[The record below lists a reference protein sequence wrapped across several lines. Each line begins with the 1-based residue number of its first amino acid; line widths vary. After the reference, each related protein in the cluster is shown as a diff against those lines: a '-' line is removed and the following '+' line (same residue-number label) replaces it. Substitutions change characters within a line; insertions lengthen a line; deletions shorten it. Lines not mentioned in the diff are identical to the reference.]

1 MSRRIIP
8 GIRPTRIELL
18 KIRKRIVVAE
28 KGHELLQEKLDA
40 MVLEF
45 FRLQEEREKLRAAVE
60 TAFAGA
66 YLSLGRAEMAMGARD
81 IEDALALAAPI
92 GEIEMGKRTV
102 MGTAVPA
109 IRPRARLREAE
120 EPGYPLAA
128 PGAALDGAYR
138 RCEEAVGAAL
148 QCAEVEGAM
157 VRLADQIVTVRRRTN
172 ALAYMLLPSL
182 RDTAAYIEDYLEEM
196 EREDLYRR
204 KRTKSLRREEGAA

>member
-1 MSRRIIP
+1 MSRRIIR

-45 FRLQEEREKLRAAVE
+45 FRVEGERKRLRNAVDE
-60 TAFAGA
+60 AFAAA
-66 YLSLGRAEMAMGARD
+66 YRSLLRAEMSMGRRD
-81 IEDALALAAPI
+81 LEDALALAAAV
-92 GEIEMGKRTV
+92 GEIEMGTRAV
-102 MGTAVPA
+102 MGTVVPA
-109 IRPRARLREAE
+109 IRLPERLREAE

-128 PGAALDGAYR
+128 PGAALDGAFL
-138 RCEEAVGAAL
+138 RCEEAVRAAML
-148 QCAEVEGAM
+148 CAEAEGAM
-157 VRLADQIVTVRRRTN
+157 VRLADQIVSVRRRTN
-172 ALAYMLLPSL
+172 ALAYILLPSL

-204 KRTKSLRREEGAA
+204 KRTKSLRREETAA